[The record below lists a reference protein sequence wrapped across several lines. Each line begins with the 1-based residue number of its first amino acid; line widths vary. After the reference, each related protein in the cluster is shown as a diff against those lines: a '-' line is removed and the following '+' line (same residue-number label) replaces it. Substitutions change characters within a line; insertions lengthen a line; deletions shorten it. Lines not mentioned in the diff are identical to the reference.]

1 VSLADPDDVAS
12 TSRLSRLTLAT
23 LFAVAIAILAWSSAV
38 PAAGSERIPMVRGG
52 ESTMPGE
59 LPSLA
64 FVEYL
69 IPNGKG
75 EAFVCTGTVI
85 APRLALTAAHCA
97 MPSGVRFN
105 VENFRVIT
113 GDVNRDG
120 PDRQVLDVV
129 RVATFPQ
136 YNSYSGVGDA
146 ALLRLAT
153 PTEAPSIPLAGRR
166 IWSVGSPAEVAG
178 WGVTHLG
185 QHRATYLLHRAS
197 MAVLSY
203 RECEPLEAHPGQIC
217 AEDAPPHKAT
227 ACFGDSGG
235 PLLMHRP
242 GDHKLVQI
250 GVVHGGENCDPK
262 YPSLYTSTSAIFNWA
277 SRERQKARTVPPET
291 AG

>member
-1 VSLADPDDVAS
+1 MLLALVG
-12 TSRLSRLTLAT
+12 T
-23 LFAVAIAILAWSSAV
+23 VAWSSGAHADD
-38 PAAGSERIPMVRGG
+38 PERIPLVRGG
-52 ESTMPGE
+52 EAAKPGE

-64 FVEYL
+64 LVIYQ
-69 IPNGKG
+69 IPNEKG
-75 EAFVCTGTVI
+75 EAFVCTGTII
-85 APRLALTAAHCA
+85 APRFVLTAAHCA
-97 MPSGVRFN
+97 IPSGVRFS

-113 GDVNRDG
+113 GDVNWKG
-120 PDRQVLDVV
+120 PDRQELDVA
-129 RVATFPQ
+129 RVVTAPQ

-166 IWSVGSPAEVAG
+166 MWSAGSPAEVAG
-178 WGVTHLG
+178 WGVTHPG
-185 QHRATYLLHRAS
+185 QHRATYLLHRAP
-197 MAVLSY
+197 MAVFGY

-242 GDHKLVQI
+242 GDHRLVEI

-262 YPSLYTSTSAIFNWA
+262 YPSLYTSTPSIFDWVA
-277 SRERQKARTVPPET
+277 RERQKVARP
-291 AG
+291 

>member
-1 VSLADPDDVAS
+1 VSLADPDDVAG
-12 TSRLSRLTLAT
+12 TSRRSRLALLLPALLVLAG
-23 LFAVAIAILAWSSAV
+23 LIAWSSAAHADR
-38 PAAGSERIPMVRGG
+38 PERILLIHGG
-52 ESTMPGE
+52 EAAKPGE

-64 FVEYL
+64 LVIYL

-85 APRLALTAAHCA
+85 APRFVLTAAHCA
-97 MPSGVRFN
+97 MPSGVHFS

-113 GDVNRDG
+113 GDVNWKG
-120 PDRQVLDVV
+120 PDREVLDVV
-129 RVATFPQ
+129 SVATAPR

-153 PTEAPSIPLAGRR
+153 PTEALPIPLAGRR

-178 WGVTHLG
+178 WGDVRLG
-185 QHRATYLLHRAS
+185 QDHATYLLHRAP

-217 AEDAPPHKAT
+217 AEDPPPHKGT
-227 ACFGDSGG
+227 PCFGDSGG

-242 GDHKLVQI
+242 GDHRLVEI
-250 GVVHGGENCDPK
+250 GVVHGGENCNPK
-262 YPSLYTSTSAIFNWA
+262 YPSLYTSTVPIFKWV
-277 SRERQKARTVPPET
+277 RARMADANRRTQR